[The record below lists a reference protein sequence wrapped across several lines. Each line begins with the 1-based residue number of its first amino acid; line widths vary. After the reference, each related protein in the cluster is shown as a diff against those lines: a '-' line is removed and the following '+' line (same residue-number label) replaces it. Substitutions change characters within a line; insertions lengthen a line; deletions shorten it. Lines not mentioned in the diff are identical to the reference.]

1 MRCMV
6 IMYHTRFSTIPRHR
20 YGLILADPAWVYR
33 DKANAGS
40 RGAGHKYRLT
50 SDQEMA
56 QLPVGRIAAPDC
68 LLLMWATMPMLPN
81 ALGLMAAWGFTY
93 KTAGFTWVK
102 TSKHGKEFIGM
113 GRWTRANAEIVL
125 LGTRGKPSRV
135 SAAVR
140 SVLVAPVGPHSQKPK
155 IIAQRAVE
163 LVGEGIPRIEL
174 FARGDAAD
182 GWDRWGDTPVYPA

>member
-1 MRCMV
+1 
-6 IMYHTRFSTIPRHR
+6 MYYTNMARIPVGR

-33 DKANAGS
+33 DKADAGH
-40 RGAGHKYRLT
+40 RGSGHKYTLT
-50 SDQEMA
+50 SDEGMA

-93 KTAGFTWVK
+93 KTVAFTWVK
-102 TSKHGKEFIGM
+102 RNKISPTWFWGM

-125 LGTRGKPSRV
+125 LGTRGKPQRV
-135 SAAVR
+135 SGGVH
-140 SVLVAPVGPHSQKPK
+140 SVVDAPVGPHSRKPA
-155 IIAQRAVE
+155 IVAQRAVQ

-174 FARGDAAD
+174 FARGSADD
-182 GWDRWGDTPVYPA
+182 GWDRWGNAPDWTA